1 MKQDPQVNPKI
12 AGSVMEAI
20 YSYHREYE
28 KQEANIFIDTRF
40 ALNAC
45 CCVLAVLLVKPIL

>member
-1 MKQDPQVNPKI
+1 
-12 AGSVMEAI
+12 MEAI